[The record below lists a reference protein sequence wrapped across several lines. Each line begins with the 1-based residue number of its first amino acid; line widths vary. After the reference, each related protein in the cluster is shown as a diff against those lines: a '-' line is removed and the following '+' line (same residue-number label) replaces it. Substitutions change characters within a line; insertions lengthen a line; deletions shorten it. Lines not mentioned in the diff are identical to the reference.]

1 MATLSI
7 SLAHA
12 PMKERPG
19 LAKLADEAGFRTIWT
34 EDGDAFVALALMAP
48 QVRKARL
55 GTGIARAF
63 ARSAMVTATASAN
76 LQTVTEGR
84 FVLGLGS
91 GTKRQNLQQL
101 GQEFDHPASRIAE
114 FCQLLREMWT
124 APPESVLDFK
134 GRFYDLRLDG
144 PAVDRAHCE
153 GPVPPIYL
161 AAVNDFM
168 LRTAGR
174 VCDGLAGH
182 PCFSAPYLEKVVGP
196 QVQLGLDDAKRQRS
210 SFELTSWI
218 ITSIDPDPGLARRRA
233 AYQLGYYFST
243 KSYGGMLDW
252 HGFSGVQEKIR
263 VALFEHRDWEEVA
276 GCISDEMID
285 VFSVAGTANECI
297 DKIKRY
303 EGVLDDIVLYSHA
316 SGPARADAENN
327 LRRILKAF
335 G

>member
-1 MATLSI
+1 
-7 SLAHA
+7 
-12 PMKERPG
+12 MKARPG
-19 LAKLADEAGFRTIWT
+19 LAKLADAAGFRTIWT

-48 QVRKARL
+48 EVRNARL

-76 LQTVTEGR
+76 LQSVTDGR

-101 GQEFDHPASRIAE
+101 GEEFDHPATRISE
-114 FCQLLREMWT
+114 LCELLRAMWK
-124 APPESVLDFK
+124 APTDVPLDFN

-144 PAVDRAHCE
+144 PSVERAHCE
-153 GPVPPIYL
+153 ASMPPIYL

-196 QVQLGLDDAKRQRS
+196 QVQLGLDDANRTRS

-218 ITSIDPDPGLARRRA
+218 ITSIDSDPGVARRRA

-276 GCISDEMID
+276 DCISEEMID
-285 VFSVAGTANECI
+285 MFSVSGTANECV
-297 DKIKRY
+297 DKISRY
-303 EGVLDDIVLYSHA
+303 DTVLDDVVLYSHA
-316 SGPARADAENN
+316 SGPARADAEDN